1 MPRIIA
7 VCNQKGGVGKTTSV
21 INIGACLAELGKRV
35 LLVDVD
41 PQANCT
47 AGVGVDISTL
57 KHSLFDVLVQPNKF
71 KIFRMED
78 VVMKTQWPNL
88 DLVPGHSDLS
98 GAELH
103 LVRKIGRE
111 TLLRKNL
118 EPISRAYD
126 FILIDTPPSLS
137 LLTINALTA
146 AQEVMIPSRAEP
158 WSLDG
163 IENLL
168 DTMDAIREELNQPLR
183 ICGIIVTI
191 LHERAKLSR
200 EIMAR
205 AEQDERLRGRF
216 FRTHIRRN
224 IKLVESADRGVPIVH
239 LAPDSH
245 GSKAF
250 MSLAR
255 ELAGIEEPQETI
267 PVEEPAVEETVS
279 ERFDL
284 VPVSD
289 IPVLPSGEET
299 PVESSDIPVLPSGEE
314 PSNESDE
321 TENEV
326 LSREEVDL
334 IP

>member
-21 INIGACLAELGKRV
+21 INIGACLAHLGKRV

-47 AGVGVDISTL
+47 AGVGVDLSTL
-57 KHSLFDVLVQPNKF
+57 KQTLFDVLVQPNKF

-78 VVMKTQWPNL
+78 VIVSTRWPNL
-88 DLVPGHSDLS
+88 DLVPGHPELS

-118 EPISRAYD
+118 HPVCRPYD
-126 FILIDTPPSLS
+126 FVLIDTPPSLS

-146 AQEVMIPSRAEP
+146 AEEVVIASRAEP

-168 DTMDAIREELNQPLR
+168 DTVDAIREELNQPLQVT
-183 ICGIIVTI
+183 GIVVTV

-200 EIMAR
+200 EILR
-205 AEQDERLRGRF
+205 RVEEDPRLEGKMYH
-216 FRTHIRRN
+216 TLIRRN
-224 IKLVESADRGVPIVH
+224 IRLVEAADRGMPVIH
-239 LAPDSH
+239 SAP
-245 GSKAF
+245 GSSGAQAF

-255 ELAGIEEPQETI
+255 ELGKIETPEKPAQPAEDAAVRPAVPVDERPLDVILTEDISRMLLGEPPEEPVLALPAPKEVEPE
-267 PVEEPAVEETVS
+267 PVGAGP
-279 ERFDL
+279 
-284 VPVSD
+284 
-289 IPVLPSGEET
+289 
-299 PVESSDIPVLPSGEE
+299 
-314 PSNESDE
+314 
-321 TENEV
+321 
-326 LSREEVDL
+326 
-334 IP
+334 